1 MKKVVVAMSGG
12 VDSSVAA
19 YFLKKE
25 GYDVSG
31 LFMSLGTCLE
41 RLAPKRKACC
51 SIFDAKDAQA
61 VADKIGIDFS
71 VLDFKADFEK
81 LIEYFCSEYDKG
93 RTPNPCVRCN
103 QLLKFGRLWDY
114 AAKLGAEYIATGHY
128 ARIERQIPNPN
139 SQTPNSKLRT
149 ILKKGIDQTKD
160 QSYMLS
166 LLTQEQLSRT
176 ILPLGSYTKTEIR
189 KIASD
194 IPLHVKDK
202 LDSQEICFVPSDLP
216 TGKAG
221 GLEKFLKS
229 RIPEKIKPGVI
240 TDLSGKVIGR
250 HPGYQFFTIGQRHLK
265 IALGRPVYV
274 VKITSQTNT
283 IVVGDKKDVF
293 NNAFIAEGVN
303 WISREGLAKGEGL
316 QADVKIRYLHR
327 ACPAKITSN
336 NEKLTTNNEL
346 RIEFSEPQASITP
359 GQATVFYDGDTVLG
373 GGWIKEVIG

>member
-19 YFLKKE
+19 YLLKQQ
-25 GYDVSG
+25 GYSVSG

-81 LIEYFCSEYDKG
+81 LIEYFCDEYDKG

-128 ARIERQIPNPN
+128 ARVE
-139 SQTPNSKLRT
+139 KLNNRY
-149 ILKKGIDQTKD
+149 ILKRGLDQTKD

-176 ILPLGSYTKTEIR
+176 ILPLGGYNKTEIR

-202 LDSQEICFVPSDLP
+202 LDSQEICFVPSD
-216 TGKAG
+216 

-229 RIPEKIKPGVI
+229 RIPERIKPGVI
-240 TDLSGKVIGR
+240 TDLSGKIVGK
-250 HPGYQFFTIGQRHLK
+250 HPGYQLFTIGQRHLK

-274 VKITSQTNT
+274 VKIIPQTNT

-293 NNAFIAEGVN
+293 NTAFIAEGVN
-303 WISREGLAKGEGL
+303 WISRETLVKDETLEAE
-316 QADVKIRYLHR
+316 VKIRYLHK
-327 ACPAKITSN
+327 AAPARITSN
-336 NEKLTTNNEL
+336 NEKLTTDCSSVSPSFSSSVVKV
-346 RIEFSEPQASITP
+346 EFLDAQPSITP
-359 GQATVFYDGDTVLG
+359 GQVTVFYDGDTVLG
-373 GGWIKEVIG
+373 GGWIKQVVG